1 MHRIARLILAVLLST
16 LTACTDPA
24 TAPTAI
30 PSASAT
36 KNSTANSCP
45 DSAQQFWTKFRA
57 AVLKDDFD
65 ALAAMTRFPLEVR
78 SDYGAQKFIY
88 RKNFNKHFT
97 TLLSY
102 ELNSNYG
109 SIRPRPASR
118 KELARAVTK
127 LPECGEDGDYFYLG
141 RMVFLLNPEG
151 WQLMGFHSNAET
163 SAWTWSGSSFASTC
177 SHSAISMTTPPRR

>member
-1 MHRIARLILAVLLST
+1 MDISKLIAVLVLAT
-16 LTACTDPA
+16 LTACTDTA
-24 TAPTAI
+24 TAPVATT
-30 PSASAT
+30 SASAT

-65 ALAAMTRFPLEVR
+65 AVAAMTHFPLVVR

-109 SIRPRPASR
+109 SIRPRPAST
-118 KELARAVTK
+118 KELVRAVTK
-127 LPECGEDGDYFYLG
+127 LPECGKDGDDFDLG
-141 RMVFLLNPEG
+141 RIWFFLNPEG
-151 WQLMGFHSNAET
+151 WRLMEFHSNDFVFAET
-163 SAWTWSGSSFASTC
+163 EEPV
-177 SHSAISMTTPPRR
+177 HVTPIESQQPALKGK